1 MRLCLNVR
9 FRARARGLAPVR
21 WLASCLFARVAVSVI
36 SLHDR
41 ALGAYLAFAA
51 GDALGATAEFM
62 TAGEIA
68 CTYKGGLRNI
78 VGGGW
83 LHLKPGQVTDDTQ
96 MSLALGDALLAAR
109 GWDLRMVADSFV
121 GWMRSKPPDIGH
133 ACRRGIRRYMIDG
146 TLCTPPAD
154 DNAGNGAAMRN
165 LPVAL
170 ATLDSPELF
179 ARCSLEQAHITH
191 HHPLSDAAT
200 LLLGQLTQILLL
212 GGSIAD
218 CRGCVTEFLGRHP
231 RFRFEPW
238 PGNTS
243 GFIVDTVQ
251 TVLHAFFRNGDIESC
266 IVDVV
271 NRGGDADTAGAL
283 VGQLAGACYG
293 VQGLPARW
301 LKQLDARIVER
312 IRRQTASLLA
322 LPRPLP
328 LRAATPSSISPA

>member
-1 MRLCLNVR
+1 MSATALT
-9 FRARARGLAPVR
+9 
-21 WLASCLFARVAVSVI
+21 
-36 SLHDR
+36 LHDR
-41 ALGAYLAFAA
+41 ALGAYLGFAI

-62 TAGEIA
+62 TAREIA
-68 CTYKGGLRNI
+68 GTFKGGLRNI

-83 LHLKPGQVTDDTQ
+83 LRLKPGQVTDDTQ
-96 MSLALGDALLAAR
+96 MCLALGDALLAAR

-133 ACRRGIRRYMIDG
+133 ACRRGIRRYMLDG
-146 TLCTPPAD
+146 SLAAPAAE

-170 ATLDSPELF
+170 VALGDAASF
-179 ARCSLEQAHITH
+179 ARCTLAQAHLTH
-191 HHPLSDAAT
+191 NHPLSDAAT
-200 LLLGQLTQILLL
+200 LLLGQLTQTLLL

-218 CRGCVTEFLGRHP
+218 CRRCVSETLALHP

-243 GFIVDTVQ
+243 GFVVDTVQ
-251 TVLHAFFRNGDIESC
+251 TVLHAFFRNDSVESC

-293 VQGLPARW
+293 VHDIPPRW
-301 LKQLDARIVER
+301 LKQLDRGIAER
-312 IRRQTASLLA
+312 VRRQTTALLA
-322 LPRPLP
+322 LPRDSLG
-328 LRAATPSSISPA
+328 RPAPG

>member
-1 MRLCLNVR
+1 VSS
-9 FRARARGLAPVR
+9 LA
-21 WLASCLFARVAVSVI
+21 L
-36 SLHDR
+36 SLHER
-41 ALGAYLAFAA
+41 ALGAYLGFAI

-62 TAGEIA
+62 TAREIEG
-68 CTYKGGLRNI
+68 TFKGGLRNI

-83 LHLKPGQVTDDTQ
+83 LRLRPGQVTDDTQ
-96 MSLALGDALLAAR
+96 MALALGDALLAAR

-133 ACRRGIRRYMIDG
+133 ACRRGIRRYLIEG
-146 TLCTPPAD
+146 TLEAPPSE

-170 ATLDSPELF
+170 ATLDEPELLV
-179 ARCSLEQAHITH
+179 RCTLEQAHLTH
-191 HHPLSDAAT
+191 HHPLSDAAAM
-200 LLLGQLTQILLL
+200 LLGRLTQVLML
-212 GGSIAD
+212 GGSIGD
-218 CRGCVTEFLGRHP
+218 CRRCVSETLALHP

-243 GFIVDTVQ
+243 GYVVDTVQ
-251 TVLHAFFRNGDIESC
+251 TVLHAFFRNDSVESC

-293 VQGLPARW
+293 VHDIPPRW
-301 LKQLDARIVER
+301 LRQLDPGIAER
-312 IRRQTASLLA
+312 VRRQTTGLLS

-328 LRAATPSSISPA
+328 LRAPRPPLLPTPPSA